1 MVESNNDLEGN
12 ISLGNNFGEEETKN
26 ANGGFRAENDQNNRP

>member
-12 ISLGNNFGEEETKN
+12 IVLGDGFGDEETKN
-26 ANGGFRAENDQNNRP
+26 GTGGFRAEND